1 MMDKVL
7 KGNRIAMEE
16 LGKNNFARCA
26 TLLQDCVETLKLLET
41 EHDLPH
47 YEKYQSAAS
56 LTFNNQGCYY
66 KK

>member
-41 EHDLPH
+41 EHDMPH
-47 YEKYQSAAS
+47 YEKY
-56 LTFNNQGCYY
+56 
-66 KK
+66 